1 MWPTVN
7 EVKRF
12 VVKKQGLFVVFIES
26 DIVMITFIFLQQYLR
41 NIVEGTVPSD
51 NMNALMQGRARGVQ
65 RLKDG
70 AMGRAIFQY
79 SDEEVIIII
88 IIITNVDDF
97 F

>member
-1 MWPTVN
+1 M
-7 EVKRF
+7 
-12 VVKKQGLFVVFIES
+12 FIES
-26 DIVMITFIFLQQYLR
+26 DIVLITFIFLQQYLR

-79 SDEEVIIII
+79 SDEVIIII